1 MGTFEKMLQS
11 AKKGNRAD
19 IERLVSL
26 FSSLILQYST
36 IDGRL
41 DADLRQQL
49 YLEFILALLKFEIRD
64 E

>member
-1 MGTFEKMLQS
+1 MGAFEKMLQS
-11 AKKGNRAD
+11 AKEGSRAD

-26 FSSLILQYST
+26 FSPLILQYST

-41 DADLRQQL
+41 DADLRQHL
-49 YLEFILALLKFEIRD
+49 YLEFILALLKFEILD

>member
-1 MGTFEKMLQS
+1 MGAFERMLQS
-11 AKKGNRAD
+11 AKKGNRTD

-41 DADLRQQL
+41 DADLSQHL
-49 YLEFILALLKFEIRD
+49 YLEFILTLLKFEILD